1 MVWRKKFLRESEDT
15 YFICGLGE
23 DESLYKSEE
32 EFVALQIKARQQ
44 ANSHGESG
52 GPNYEL

>member
-1 MVWRKKFLRESEDT
+1 MVWRKKFLRKSEDT

-44 ANSHGESG
+44 ANSHGERG